1 MTGTFSEVSEH
12 EFTTLT
18 CIPGVYKYK
27 GTKVQLLDL
36 PGIIEGA
43 KDGKGRGKQVIGVAR
58 TCNLILIVLDASKPL
73 THKFKIEYE
82 LEGFG
87 IRLNKKPPEI
97 RLHKRDKGGVIIT
110 KMVPLTKLDD
120 DTIKS
125 VLKEYRIMSCDIVFR
140 CDPTVDEL
148 IDVIQGNRIYMPCLY
163 ILNKIDKL
171 YIEELEILEKVP
183 HYVCINAKSKWN
195 LDELVER
202 IWRKLDVI
210 RVYTKPRKQLP
221 DFTAPVI
228 LKRKYS
234 KVEDFCLNIHKSM
247 LDQFKSAYV
256 WGKSVKHNPQ
266 KVGKDHQLFDED
278 VIQVNKK

>member
-1 MTGTFSEVSEH
+1 MTGVYSEAADY

-27 GTKVQLLDL
+27 GAKVQLLDL

-58 TCNLILIVLDASKPL
+58 TCSLILIVLDASKPL
-73 THKFKIEYE
+73 TDKFKIEYE

-87 IRLNKKPPEI
+87 IRLNKSPPDI
-97 RLHKRDKGGVIIT
+97 KLNRRDKGGVQIT
-110 KMVPLTKLDD
+110 KMCPLTKLDD

-125 VLKEYRIMSCDIVFR
+125 ILKEYKVVSCDIVFK
-140 CDPTVDEL
+140 CDATVDEL

-163 ILNKIDKL
+163 VLNKIDKL
-171 YIEELEILEKVP
+171 YVEELELLEKVP
-183 HYVCINAKSKWN
+183 SYVCINARNKWN

-202 IWRKLDVI
+202 IWEELDLV
-210 RVYTKPRKQLP
+210 RVYTKPRKQVP

-228 LKRKYS
+228 LRRKHCT
-234 KVEDFCLNIHKSM
+234 VEDFCRTIHKT
-247 LDQFKSAYV
+247 LVDQFKSAYV

-266 KVGKDHQLFDED
+266 KVGIDHVLMDED

>member
-1 MTGTFSEVSEH
+1 
-12 EFTTLT
+12 
-18 CIPGVYKYK
+18 
-27 GTKVQLLDL
+27 
-36 PGIIEGA
+36 
-43 KDGKGRGKQVIGVAR
+43 
-58 TCNLILIVLDASKPL
+58 LDASKPL

-87 IRLNKKPPEI
+87 IRLNKSPPDI
-97 RLHKRDKGGVIIT
+97 KLTKRDKGGCIIT
-110 KMVPLTKLDD
+110 KMVTLTKLDD
-120 DTIKS
+120 ETIRS
-125 VLKEYRIMSCDIVFR
+125 VLKEYRLVSCDIIFK
-140 CDPTVDEL
+140 CDASIDEL

-171 YIEELEILEKVP
+171 YIEELELLEQVP
-183 HYVCINAKSKWN
+183 NYVCVNAKDKWN

-202 IWRKLDVI
+202 IWEELDLI
-210 RVYTKPRKQLP
+210 RVYTKPRKQVP

-234 KVEDFCLNIHKSM
+234 KVEQFCTSIHKTLATDM
-247 LDQFKSAYV
+247 KSAYV